1 MGELLKNKVCI
12 VTGASRGI
20 GREIAELFAA
30 EGAVVAVNDVI
41 NGSAD
46 EWVFN
51 SEYRENLKTY
61 YFDVTDNRS
70 IRENMISIKNEFGRI
85 DVLINNAGV

>member
-46 EWVFN
+46 VL
-51 SEYRENLKTY
+51 Y
-61 YFDVTDNRS
+61 
-70 IRENMISIKNEFGRI
+70 IRIKNWQWERES
-85 DVLINNAGV
+85 

>member
-51 SEYRENLKTY
+51 S
-61 YFDVTDNRS
+61 
-70 IRENMISIKNEFGRI
+70 
-85 DVLINNAGV
+85 